1 MHELCQVFRIM
12 NLAGITAGLRFEKSG
27 DRVPSIHHREM
38 HMVGFKKKKKEAAEG
53 AEDKEK
59 DEKDTKATEGAEGAE
74 GAEGE
79 AAPKKSKKKLFI
91 IIGAVVLLLGGGAGV
106 YFSGVLGKGEA
117 ATAEGEASE
126 EGHGGGHGEGGATA
140 ASVYFDLPEFLVNL
154 NTNSRQSSFLKMT
167 VVLELASEQDQKA
180 IEAALPRVQDVFNTY
195 LRELRAAD
203 LYGSAGIY
211 RLREELL
218 SRINKAVAPVQVKDI
233 LFKQVL
239 IQ

>member
-1 MHELCQVFRIM
+1 
-12 NLAGITAGLRFEKSG
+12 
-27 DRVPSIHHREM
+27 
-38 HMVGFKKKKKEAAEG
+38 MVGFKKKKKEAAEG

-59 DEKDTKATEGAEGAE
+59 DEKDTKPAEGAE
-74 GAEGE
+74 GAEAAEDAEGE
-79 AAPKKSKKKLFI
+79 GVPKKSKKKLFI
-91 IIGAVVLLLGGGAGV
+91 IIGAVVVLLLGGGAGA
-106 YFSGVLGKGEA
+106 YFGGLIGGEKEAGV
-117 ATAEGEASE
+117 EGEE
-126 EGHGGGHGEGGATA
+126 EAGVEGEEGEGGHAKKGKDGEPVATIF
-140 ASVYFDLPEFLVNL
+140 YDLPEFLVNL

-167 VVLELASEQDQKA
+167 VVLELNSPEDQKA

-195 LRELRAAD
+195 LRELRASD

-218 SRINKAVAPVQVKDI
+218 VRINKSVAPAQVKDI

>member
-1 MHELCQVFRIM
+1 MI
-12 NLAGITAGLRFEKSG
+12 
-27 DRVPSIHHREM
+27 
-38 HMVGFKKKKKEAAEG
+38 GFKKKKKEAAEG
-53 AEDKEK
+53 AEGKEK
-59 DEKDTKATEGAEGAE
+59 EEEKGTPPAADAEGKEGAE

-91 IIGAVVLLLGGGAGV
+91 IIGVVVLLVGGGAGA
-106 YFSGVLGKGEA
+106 YFGGLIGGKKPPA
-117 ATAEGEASE
+117 AAE
-126 EGHGGGHGEGGATA
+126 EGHATEEGGGEKKHESGEPAQT
-140 ASVYFDLPEFLVNL
+140 VYYDLPEFLVNL

-167 VVLELASEQDQKA
+167 VVLELNSPEDQKVV
-180 IEAALPRVQDVFNTY
+180 EASLPRVLDVFNTY
-195 LRELRAAD
+195 LRELRTSD

-218 SRINKAVAPVQVKDI
+218 VRINKTIAPVQVKDI